1 MKPISSRIRCV
12 HASVSACS
20 LERHLIDEPAVAH
33 CNHSR
38 AAITH
43 HPPAPAHSAVRAPPC
58 RCSHEA
64 AGLVARFVFTRH
76 AAFFVGAVVTAVAG
90 VDLLLQPVDVS
101 EQALHLQGCQ
111 KVIVLHMVW
120 FARELEDDL
129 QLCLVSRRCASH
141 SLHILNVHSRHCA
154 SRSLHILDV
163 HGRHCASQ
171 SLHILKTLFFT

>member
-1 MKPISSRIRCV
+1 MRACVLHERVNVKPISSRIRCV

-129 QLCLVSRRCASH
+129 QICLISRRCASH

-154 SRSLHILDV
+154 S
-163 HGRHCASQ
+163 Q

>member
-1 MKPISSRIRCV
+1 MLHERVNVKPVSSRIRCV

-20 LERHLIDEPAVAH
+20 LERNLIDEPAVAH

-43 HPPAPAHSAVRAPPC
+43 HPPAPAHSTVRAPAC

-64 AGLVARFVFTRH
+64 PGLVARFTGH
-76 AAFFVGAVVTAVAG
+76 PAFEGAVVMAVAA

-101 EQALHLQGCQ
+101 EQTLHLQVCQ

-141 SLHILNVHSRHCA
+141 SL
-154 SRSLHILDV
+154 D
-163 HGRHCASQ
+163 
-171 SLHILKTLFFT
+171 ILKTLFFT